1 MRWVRRACVAAT
13 TTPCFRGEC
22 LAGSSRATRLDAG
35 VRLAVELRIRATPR
49 LAPLVGL
56 HAEIF
61 PRDYQLDVDPLRTT
75 DSTNRL

>member
-1 MRWVRRACVAAT
+1 L
-13 TTPCFRGEC
+13 RGEG

-49 LAPLVGL
+49 LAPSVGL

-61 PRDYQLDVDPLRTT
+61 PRDYQLDVEPLGTVG
-75 DSTNRL
+75 STGRLWVGVSAGLSFAVQR